1 MELTQSANE
10 RLQQLLDKCIEN
22 DIRFEYI
29 PSAPSLIVA
38 FGDEVLASIW
48 LDGKDVL
55 KKINWMNHKVDE
67 FIKEESIVNESITR
81 SVSKSA
87 I

>member
-22 DIRFEYI
+22 GIRFEYI

-48 LDGKDVL
+48 LDGEDVL

-67 FIKEESIVNESITR
+67 FIEEESIVNESITR
-81 SVSKSA
+81 TISKSA

>member
-10 RLQQLLDKCIEN
+10 RLQQLLDKCIESG
-22 DIRFEYI
+22 IRFEYI
-29 PSAPSLIVA
+29 PSAPSLIVT

-48 LDGKDVL
+48 LDGEDVL

-67 FIKEESIVNESITR
+67 FIEEESIVNESITR
-81 SVSKSA
+81 TISKSA